1 MAPERVI
8 NFNVDA
14 GESYGNYR
22 FGLDE
27 ELIGLIPTVNVACG
41 AHAGD
46 PHVMRQT
53 VALAA
58 EAGAEIGAHVGLPDR
73 VGFGRRWIEI
83 EPLELADLV
92 TFQIGA
98 LAAFARNADVPLT
111 HVKPHGVLYNYAGR
125 HPEFRAALLDA
136 VAAFDPGLR
145 VIVGGNPADHPP
157 APAQLRVTNEAY
169 LDLDVDAG
177 GYPVIERKK
186 GHIDPDL
193 AVERAL
199 AVALGGKFPSR
210 EAGGEI
216 DLPVPTICVHS
227 DTPNAVELV
236 YSAIEAL
243 KARDVRVT
251 GLADAMEATG
261 RGQ

>member
-1 MAPERVI
+1 MESERVI

-14 GESYGNYR
+14 GESYGNYQ

-27 ELIGLIPTVNVACG
+27 ELMGLVPTVNVACG

-46 PHVMRQT
+46 PHVMRRT
-53 VALAA
+53 VERAA
-58 EAGAEIGAHVGLPDR
+58 DVGAEIGAHVGLPDR

-83 EPLELADLV
+83 DPPELADLV

-98 LAAFARNADVPLT
+98 LAAFTRAADVPLT

-125 HPEFRAALLDA
+125 RPEFRQALLES
-136 VAAFDPGLR
+136 VAAFDPDLR
-145 VIVGGNPADHPP
+145 VIVGGNPADHPSSP
-157 APAQLRVTNEAY
+157 GRLRVTNEAY
-169 LDLDVDAG
+169 LDLDVGAD
-177 GYPVIERKK
+177 GYPIIERKK

-199 AVALGGKFPSR
+199 AVVLHRKFPSR

-251 GLADAMEATG
+251 GLPEAMEATG